1 MEVSNKTLTKERRI
15 VVASSNDGNNT
26 QGTNGATTSSRSLVG
41 GGATNT
47 IVIASGDVLSFGS
60 LPRGGAIDAP
70 STTTNPNTTFEVV
83 SLSLFNI
90 E

>member
-1 MEVSNKTLTKERRI
+1 MWLLV
-15 VVASSNDGNNT
+15 SNDGNNT
-26 QGTNGATTSSRSLVG
+26 QGTNGATTSSRSFVG

-47 IVIASGDVLSFGS
+47 IVITSGDVLSFGS
-60 LPRGGAIDAP
+60 LPGGGAIVAP